1 MSLPCGEQALA
12 WGPGDLRCPTSVCC
26 GTCHQLVVSFP
37 PHVMS
42 AVFSICLL
50 YFSSSSSY
58 SPSCLTMLLSI
69 PTPVH
74 PLALIPTV
82 VHHTHTRLSCLS
94 PRSPLAI
101 DFPFSRHVHLLYE
114 PDCCTS
120 GFHSNSIVS
129 CTDRLHITFNL
140 DMLWISSIIFAILSI
155 LDNSPS
161 SSLHVRHLS
170 TAVFVTGHCCW
181 QHWVIVSLGSGLTSP
196 VCLNS

>member
-1 MSLPCGEQALA
+1 MS
-12 WGPGDLRCPTSVCC
+12 DIRVLRDMPPTGRQLSS
-26 GTCHQLVVSFP
+26 TCHER
-37 PHVMS
+37 
-42 AVFSICLL
+42 CLL
-50 YFSSSSSY
+50 HLSPILFFIIVVFPFLSDHALVNPHTCSYTRTNTNCRPSYPHSPLLSVASLSSSD
-58 SPSCLTMLLSI
+58 
-69 PTPVH
+69 
-74 PLALIPTV
+74 
-82 VHHTHTRLSCLS
+82 R
-94 PRSPLAI
+94 
-101 DFPFSRHVHLLYE
+101 FSVFLQRHVHLLYE

-196 VCLNS
+196 VCLLSS